1 MPTSALGRAAR
12 TIAWLALALALALG
26 GAGLSAQLA
35 HPPGGPNREELT
47 YAADLALKTQ
57 LDSLATQLSGVSPL
71 VDGLAEDAR
80 AALSAVAA
88 GDGDALQAALSEGT
102 SQAGLAQATVTDVR
116 STLAGLPGEGHE
128 ASTVYAND
136 TLVRRAALLAALDSV
151 GGLGPLWDSV
161 TVRASDAASLIRTIR
176 NHDTTVAAAAAQG
189 VQAKYA
195 AAMTLMTQAGTVL
208 DQIVQLRR
216 QIVAGSDAT
225 VLDDWIS
232 RNLRHDTA
240 LANLYKA
247 LKASGGQRNAVVDA
261 AYREE
266 TLARQDLPNDN
277 REIVVIVAEVA
288 QAGLDQAVI
297 AIDDARGRIDQA
309 LAEVSP
315 S

>member
-1 MPTSALGRAAR
+1 MPTPGLGHVAR
-12 TIAWLALALALALG
+12 TLGWLALAVGLALG
-26 GAGLSAQLA
+26 GAGLAGQLS

-47 YAADLALKTQ
+47 YAADGTLRGQ
-57 LDSLATQLSGVSPL
+57 LDELATQLTGISPI
-71 VDGLAEDAR
+71 VDGLADDAR
-80 AALSAVAA
+80 AALTAVAA
-88 GDGDALQAALSEGT
+88 GDGEALQVAVTRGT
-102 SQAGLAQATVTDVR
+102 NQANLAQSTVAGVR
-116 STLAGLPGEGHE
+116 SSLAGLPGDGHD
-128 ASTVYAND
+128 ATAVYAND

-161 TVRASDAASLIRTIR
+161 TVRASDAASLIVAIR
-176 NHDTTVAAAAAQG
+176 NHDTTVASAAAQG

-195 AAMTLMTQAGTVL
+195 AALELMTQAGTIL
-208 DQIVQLRR
+208 DQISELRR

-225 VLDDWIS
+225 VLDDWIA

-240 LANLYKA
+240 LTNLYKA
-247 LKASGGQRNAVVDA
+247 LRSSGGQRNPVVDA

-266 TLARQDLPNDN
+266 LLARQDLPKDN

-288 QAGLDQAVI
+288 QAGLNQAVI

-309 LAEVSP
+309 LATVAP